1 MVADDLAGIAL
12 DLVAVEHQDH
22 LAFLIALVIAENVL
36 ELGPGS
42 VQVDVGKLL

>member
-22 LAFLIALVIAENVL
+22 LAFLVALVIAEDVL
-36 ELGPGS
+36 KFGPGP
-42 VQVDVGKLL
+42 VQVDVGQLL